1 VTVYVIGLDGLD
13 KEILTE
19 SRLAQVLGENGMRVR
34 GLESTTPPITVPAWA
49 CGFSGLEPDQVDT
62 ISFQELD
69 FDNKEFVQANR
80 KKFDRHGYWN
90 HSRGSSALFDVPG
103 TVEPDVDG
111 CCVSGVFD
119 YGELNSVPGGL
130 AERIRSEV
138 GPPDMDFGVGEEE
151 SRREAK
157 EAFRYRWK
165 IFEWLLEN
173 RDEEVYF
180 PVFRLT
186 DTMMHSTDSGEDMLE
201 AYDLV
206 ADKLSVFFDREVDE
220 GDDVLVVSDHGAVKA
235 EKRFY
240 VNRWLEDNGFL
251 VREDK
256 AHNSVLRRLALRLAD
271 VGHRLGVRDLM
282 VRINRRA
289 QGMGADDLGP
299 RKTEVMNSVDWSS
312 TEAFAHFADVSA
324 FSGIWLN
331 DDRLSGVV
339 TDRNRTKK
347 RIVDGLENRPE
358 VAHVHDSR
366 TLYEDPPTHFPDL
379 VLELK
384 ESSKASVGF
393 HPKTISDVEGYM
405 HRKQGVIASTA
416 ELEQR
421 DLRLVDLGPTVLH
434 MLNQPAP
441 DLMQGTSMVVDG
453 QDTES
458 EDIAGIE
465 F

>member
-1 VTVYVIGLDGLD
+1 
-13 KEILTE
+13 
-19 SRLAQVLGENGMRVR
+19 
-34 GLESTTPPITVPAWA
+34 
-49 CGFSGLEPDQVDT
+49 
-62 ISFQELD
+62 
-69 FDNKEFVQANR
+69 
-80 KKFDRHGYWN
+80 
-90 HSRGSSALFDVPG
+90 
-103 TVEPDVDG
+103 
-111 CCVSGVFD
+111 VFD
-119 YGELNSVPGGL
+119 YGELNSVPQSL
-130 AERIRSEV
+130 AGRIRSEV

-434 MLNQPAP
+434 MLDQPAP